1 MSTGYLILFG
11 HPGAGRAGV
20 AAHLAAACAKAGRD
34 VLLIDG
40 AGGQAAALVSQG
52 QPVDDAGW
60 TSGFKG
66 LACRYWGQQSGS
78 SLVAAIAARAPA
90 PELVL
95 IDLADNLD
103 RLQQLLLAGLASQ
116 VLAVADVE
124 PASLRAVNRLWQAL
138 ENQDVAVGLIG
149 NNLSEPYAG
158 SIVQDFARKT
168 GIGLEGYLPR
178 ARAVIR
184 SAFFGETVI
193 EAAPLSH
200 AAYLYRDLAKLLSQ
214 PGTPSRP
221 MALDDEEF
229 RDWAADWGER
239 LYDLGEGYV
248 GYGEGI

>member
-1 MSTGYLILFG
+1 MSTDYLIFFG
-11 HPGAGRAGV
+11 HPAAGSASV
-20 AAHLAAACAKAGRD
+20 AAHLAAACAEAGRD

-40 AGGQAAALVSQG
+40 GAGQTAALVSQG
-52 QPVDDAGW
+52 QSVDDTGW
-60 TSGFKG
+60 ISGYKG
-66 LACRYWGQQSGS
+66 LASRDWGRQSATILG
-78 SLVAAIAARAPA
+78 AAIATRTPA
-90 PELVL
+90 PELVF

-103 RLQQLLLAGLASQ
+103 RLQQLLLAGLVGQ
-116 VLAVADVE
+116 VLAVTDAE

-138 ENQDVAVGLIG
+138 ENRDVAASLIG

-229 RDWAADWGER
+229 RDWAADWGDR